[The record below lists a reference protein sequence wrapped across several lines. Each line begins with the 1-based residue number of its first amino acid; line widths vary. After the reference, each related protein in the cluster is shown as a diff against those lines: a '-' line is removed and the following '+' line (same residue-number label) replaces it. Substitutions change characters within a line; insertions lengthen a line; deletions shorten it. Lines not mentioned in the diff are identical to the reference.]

1 MARQQKD
8 NDIFLNHQDK
18 VNAEIFHAIEA
29 LGRRLEKTEAVRD
42 DVAARI
48 ADLESG
54 AELDQDSGKFFL
66 PLAIDPSQLPD
77 TWSPDAQP
85 TRSKAATLTSVLSFF
100 VATTALAVALMQQ
113 PASKEFV
120 TRTEFAKLNT
130 AQSTE
135 VAFAPEWQTLD
146 QLKARDKTDR
156 AVARLAESVERHE
169 QLLAELQQRQAKTED
184 MYARVLAELKNVRTD
199 DFVASAAPAPVE
211 AVQEA
216 NQETNEVAEVSAP
229 VPEEHIDTVVAEKPV
244 TAADIMVVVQEA
256 PVEEP
261 APAQPQAVKQP
272 EPVQA
277 AVKEQVKPQETPKE
291 TLWLAHVEDAVELP
305 PQQMPAVEK
314 PVQAAKAVIAQP
326 KAVPQPAPQPVMADA
341 AAMAVEAEQAAAIA
355 PAAGTGEQR
364 ITMKNLDRITAD
376 ASLPTEL
383 QDLET
388 RAFSGEAAAQHD
400 LGALY
405 ASGRVVPTNFRRAAY
420 WFVKAA
426 ENGVANAHY
435 NLGVMYHQGL
445 GLRRDMTQAMYWYRE
460 AAAFDHPE
468 ALYNLGIAYVEG
480 IGVKADVKQGMG
492 YLEHAARL
500 GVAQA
505 AYNLGVLYEGRF
517 AGNGADSRDKAI
529 AWYDQAGKLG
539 FAEAATSA
547 DRLRGRH
554 VIAMPATNVL
564 DLPENLNAIE
574 TAAGGDFDLPPP
586 VALVEEGSTDGPG
599 YTPEIQKQLVS
610 RVQRMLIDMGML
622 PKNRP
627 LGELDAQ
634 TADAIRAF
642 QKKAGLTVDGEPS
655 QQLLDQL
662 LYSNRTER

>member
-29 LGRRLEKTEAVRD
+29 LGRRLEKTEIVRD
-42 DVAARI
+42 DVAARV

-77 TWSPDAQP
+77 TWSPEAQP
-85 TRSKAATLTSVLSFF
+85 ARSKTATLTSVLSFF

-156 AVARLAESVERHE
+156 AVARLAESMERHE

-199 DFVASAAPAPVE
+199 DFVAAAAPQPE
-211 AVQEA
+211 
-216 NQETNEVAEVSAP
+216 ETVAETAAVAELIAP
-229 VPEEHIDTVVAEKPV
+229 VPEEYIETVVAEEP
-244 TAADIMVVVQEA
+244 A
-256 PVEEP
+256 PVEEIVVAVQDAPVEQP
-261 APAQPQAVKQP
+261 APVKPQAVKQP
-272 EPVQA
+272 VQEAAPVQEA
-277 AVKEQVKPQETPKE
+277 TTE
-291 TLWLAHVEDAVELP
+291 TLWLAHAEDTVTLP

-314 PVQAAKAVIAQP
+314 PLQAEKLAVTP
-326 KAVPQPAPQPVMADA
+326 PQPAPQPLQQPVMADA
-341 AAMAVEAEQAAAIA
+341 AAMTAQAEQAAAIA
-355 PAAGTGEQR
+355 PAAGTGDQR
-364 ITMKNLDRITAD
+364 ITMKNLDRIAAD

-383 QDLET
+383 QDLEA
-388 RAFSGEAAAQHD
+388 RAFSGDAAAQHD

-505 AYNLGVLYEGRF
+505 AYNMGVLYEGRF

-529 AWYDQAGKLG
+529 AWYDKAGKLG
-539 FAEAATSA
+539 FAEATASA
-547 DRLRGRH
+547 DRLRGRR
-554 VIAMPATNVL
+554 VIAMPATNAL

-599 YTPEIQKQLVS
+599 YTPEVQKQLVS

-627 LGELDAQ
+627 LGDLDAQ

-642 QKKAGLTVDGEPS
+642 QKKAGLAVDGEPS
-655 QQLLDQL
+655 QQLLDRL
-662 LYSNRTER
+662 LYSNRAEQ